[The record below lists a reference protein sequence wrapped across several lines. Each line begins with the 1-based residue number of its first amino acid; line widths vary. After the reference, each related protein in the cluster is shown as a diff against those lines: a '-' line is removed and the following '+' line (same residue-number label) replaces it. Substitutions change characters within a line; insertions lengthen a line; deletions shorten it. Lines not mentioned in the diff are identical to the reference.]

1 MPLNDDNLELLLDVL
16 QSFMD
21 ENGLTDPEPEVT
33 YMDNRA
39 FVTIHLDELGPVSE
53 DVDLLDLETRIGQLN
68 ELADVD
74 VDIELIES
82 HATKSAA
89 LMLDE
94 DEDDDDINEGFRT
107 FSVDDD
113 PEDICVHDEAEDQDV
128 EAVVKSFIEEEAVNN
143 VVVYDDY
150 EPTDDDIQDLYDR
163 FDDASR
169 FSEVEDM
176 GDWD

>member
-82 HATKSAA
+82 HAAKSAA
-89 LMLDE
+89 LMLEE

-107 FSVDDD
+107 FSVED
-113 PEDICVHDEAEDQDV
+113 PEEICVHDEAEDQDV
-128 EAVVKSFIEEEAVNN
+128 EAVVKSFIEEEAVND